1 MSKNRTNKTT
11 LLSLWVAS
19 AVIASFA
26 LAVPSMAFASNYGEK
41 EDESYSSGAS
51 EGTGS
56 SNNGGD
62 IVDTQTYEN
71 TKTKTT
77 TTDIHKQITKK
88 EIVGTKTTITTKVAE
103 DENGD
108 TGEDAIAAAEAKG
121 SSTGGGDCECSTAA
135 NGDSEQSEDHG
146 EDSESGEEEEY

>member
-1 MSKNRTNKTT
+1 MSKNRTNQTT

-26 LAVPSMAFASNYGEK
+26 LAVPSMAFASNYGENEYK
-41 EDESYSSGAS
+41 SSSSGAS
-51 EGTGS
+51 EGTGAS
-56 SNNGGD
+56 DKGGD

-108 TGEDAIAAAEAKG
+108 TGEDAIAAAEANG
-121 SSTGGGDCECSTAA
+121 SSTGGGDCECTTAA
-135 NGDSEQSEDHG
+135 NDDSEQSEDHG
-146 EDSESGEEEEY
+146 EDSESGEEEY